1 MKRVSNVVT
10 QLKEERLRQGLSQ
23 KQLAERCGKAQPAI
37 ARIEGGLASPSI
49 KNFERVC
56 RALGM
61 ELVVIPILTP
71 KEEVLKNHR
80 KSKNKT
86 IRNRV
91 L

>member
-61 ELVVIPILTP
+61 ELVVIPSLTP
-71 KEEVLKNHR
+71 KEEVLKNHTE
-80 KSKNKT
+80 SKNKT